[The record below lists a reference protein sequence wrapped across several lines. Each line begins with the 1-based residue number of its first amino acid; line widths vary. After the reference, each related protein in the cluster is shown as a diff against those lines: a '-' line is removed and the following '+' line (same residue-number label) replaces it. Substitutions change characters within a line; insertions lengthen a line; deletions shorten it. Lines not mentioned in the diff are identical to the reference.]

1 MKPRVFPDVVFL
13 LAARFDMTGF
23 CTGVNSLLRV
33 TRVLVFYLDTS
44 KNGKC
49 LQHCTVILFHK
60 HNSNYFVDKNKGEV
74 CEAVG
79 YFFSKQ
85 GPCDLS

>member
-1 MKPRVFPDVVFL
+1 MKLRAFPQGVLL
-13 LAARFDMTGF
+13 LADRFDMTGV

-33 TRVLVFYLDTS
+33 TRVLLFFLERS

-60 HNSNYFVDKNKGEV
+60 HNSNYFVEYWSKGEM
-74 CEAVG
+74 CGA
-79 YFFSKQ
+79 FFVLNR
-85 GPCDLS
+85 GPDLS